1 MTRQPGSLTMQS
13 NIEPR
18 MAAPFDARTV
28 VPAKDDLT
36 EASNFPYAYVGMIVS
51 VQSEGKAYMLTAN
64 DVTVAAN
71 WKEIGTGGGG
81 SYTAGNG
88 IDILN
93 DVISIDDTVA
103 TKDKFFVA
111 TYNVT
116 TAQELRDY
124 LASTNEPAAPI
135 LVKRG
140 NDYYTALLAAAS
152 GEENAI
158 VRVLGSGSGDYYVF
172 NYTVTG
178 NTWASSSYGFQKKLE
193 SGTNIK
199 TINGESI
206 LGEGDLTVG
215 GSGGVVGEDFTT
227 NIEVGG
233 LESGTAIAANDTIT
247 SVLKK
252 MLVTTYYPTYVSPS
266 ANLSYSASTLLKVGA
281 TIPAAS
287 ATVTFN
293 PGAIMLEGVKQNNRA
308 GAATNY
314 TLATSGATTDYNN
327 SNTTGSFSVTA
338 LTRASKGNITMT
350 ATVTHEEG
358 PQPLDSDGNDYES
371 PLPAGSVT
379 TTKTFE
385 FINPFYWGVSNNPT
399 ISDFTGLTEDV
410 TKKGQKQYT
419 YVTNDQYMVIAY
431 EASYGNLTSILDP
444 NNFETIGAWN
454 KSSLTVGGVNYNVY
468 VANSKTTATAK
479 YTFKF

>member
-28 VPAKDDLT
+28 VPAKEDLT
-36 EASNFPYAYVGMIVS
+36 DAANFPYAYVGMIVS

-64 DVTVAAN
+64 DVTATAN

-81 SYTAGNG
+81 SYTAGTG

-93 DVISIDDTVA
+93 DVISVDDTIA
-103 TKDKFFVA
+103 TKADLDAKQDELTPGTGISIVDDPY
-111 TYNVT
+111 TGT
-116 TAQELRDY
+116 TVIS
-124 LASTNEPAAPI
+124 ST
-135 LVKRG
+135 
-140 NDYYTALLAAAS
+140 
-152 GEENAI
+152 
-158 VRVLGSGSGDYYVF
+158 GSGSG
-172 NYTVTG
+172 
-178 NTWASSSYGFQKKLE
+178 
-193 SGTNIK
+193 
-199 TINGESI
+199 
-206 LGEGDLTVG
+206 
-215 GSGGVVGEDFTT
+215 VVGENFTT

-233 LESGTAIAANDTIT
+233 LQSGTAIVANDTIT

-266 ANLSYSASTLLKVGA
+266 ANLSYSVSTLLKVGA

-358 PQPLDSDGNDYES
+358 PQPKDSDGNDYES

-419 YVTNDQYMVIAY
+419 YNTNDQYMVIAY

-444 NNFETIGAWN
+444 NNFETINAWN